1 VHAGSCVFYFA
12 ARSSVAVQ
20 TINELVQLSCSMWR
34 RRIIMLDQQKG
45 PYTWPIPRS
54 KANFQFFSCLRKLLE
69 YTL

>member
-34 RRIIMLDQQKG
+34 RRIIMLDQHKG
-45 PYTWPIPRS
+45 PYTRPYPGA
-54 KANFQFFSCLRKLLE
+54 KPVFSFLVV
-69 YTL
+69 